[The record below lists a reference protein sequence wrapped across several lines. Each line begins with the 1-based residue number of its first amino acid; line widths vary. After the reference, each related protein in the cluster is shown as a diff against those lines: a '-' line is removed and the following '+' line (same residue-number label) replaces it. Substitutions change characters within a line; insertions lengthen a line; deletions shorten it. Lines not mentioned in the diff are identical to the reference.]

1 MTEPYARLEKFLN
14 GVQYPTTKANL
25 VTYAEQYGVE
35 QQVTNKLVELPE
47 RKFDTPADVLR
58 DLGLERG
65 SEAEVH
71 TDLHVRSTNY
81 NGNIP
86 QGGKGEQV

>member
-1 MTEPYARLEKFLN
+1 MTEHYARMEKFLN

-25 VTYAEQYGVE
+25 VTYAEQHGVE
-35 QQVTNKLVELPE
+35 QQITNKLVELSA

-58 DLGLERG
+58 ALGLER
-65 SEAEVH
+65 SPEAEVH

-81 NGNIP
+81 SGNIP
-86 QGGKGEQV
+86 QGSKGE